1 MPFVAPQSYWDLY
14 DISDLEFP
22 EMDDQ
27 PINALSYS
35 YSDWGELR
43 NGYGNTPIPSSGPVS
58 ATVEQNLIHGYYAC
72 VSYVDT
78 QIGRLLDALETQGLT
93 DNTIVVV
100 WGDHGFHLGDHGQ
113 WCKHSNF
120 ELDARVPLIVKVPWM
135 QGAQKISSLVEL
147 LDVYPT
153 LMELCGIEAPEELQ
167 GESFVSLMNNP
178 NLPGPEEAVS
188 QYNRGN
194 VMGYSIR
201 SDRYRYTEWRTTA
214 ANGGAIVGREIYDH
228 FIDPNENTNIA
239 SVVTGNSEDIVNLIV
254 NGEFDN
260 GNSNWNTPTQG
271 TTLTV
276 LNSDSQLGSDPLAR
290 LSNLNGANVYQD
302 KLVQTIGY
310 EAGKNYTLEFKARSS
325 SNNRQIRVIWLPPG
339 AGQYNNNVIVQNPTL
354 STSSQTFTFTGI
366 IPSSTVANAQ
376 LQFQVGT
383 FNGSS
388 ADVYIDSVKI
398 YEAGGSTTTEQ
409 HPAIA
414 DLSVKLQPYIGGAY
428 KVGAGGA
435 DSLTSVLQSAGLSG
449 ANALYD
455 ADPDGDGLINLVEY
469 ALNLNPTQSD
479 RNLLDSLNGLADFQY
494 LQS

>member
-1 MPFVAPQSYWDLY
+1 
-14 DISDLEFP
+14 
-22 EMDDQ
+22 
-27 PINALSYS
+27 
-35 YSDWGELR
+35 
-43 NGYGNTPIPSSGPVS
+43 
-58 ATVEQNLIHGYYAC
+58 
-72 VSYVDT
+72 
-78 QIGRLLDALETQGLT
+78 
-93 DNTIVVV
+93 
-100 WGDHGFHLGDHGQ
+100 
-113 WCKHSNF
+113 
-120 ELDARVPLIVKVPWM
+120 
-135 QGAQKISSLVEL
+135 
-147 LDVYPT
+147 
-153 LMELCGIEAPEELQ
+153 
-167 GESFVSLMNNP
+167 MNNP

-302 KLVQTIGY
+302 KLIQTIGY
-310 EAGKNYTLEFKARSS
+310 EVGKSYTLEFTARSS
-325 SNNRQIRVIWLPPG
+325 SNNRRIRVIWLPPG
-339 AGQYNNNVIVQNPTL
+339 QGQYNNNVIVQNPTL
-354 STSSQTFTFTGI
+354 STSSQTFTYEGI
-366 IPSSTVANAQ
+366 VPGSTVANAQ

-388 ADVYIDSVKI
+388 ADVYIDSVRI
-398 YEAGGSTTTEQ
+398 YETGGSSTTEQ

-414 DLSVKLQPYIGGAY
+414 GLSANLQAYIGGAY
-428 KVGAGGA
+428 KLGAGGA
-435 DSLTSVLQSAGLSG
+435 DSLTSVLQNAGLSG
-449 ANALYD
+449 SDALYD

-469 ALNLNPTQSD
+469 ALNLNPLQSD
-479 RNLLDSLNGLADFQY
+479 RQLLDSINESSGLPIPTIVEGSNGKMLAIEY
-494 LQS
+494 MKKRSR